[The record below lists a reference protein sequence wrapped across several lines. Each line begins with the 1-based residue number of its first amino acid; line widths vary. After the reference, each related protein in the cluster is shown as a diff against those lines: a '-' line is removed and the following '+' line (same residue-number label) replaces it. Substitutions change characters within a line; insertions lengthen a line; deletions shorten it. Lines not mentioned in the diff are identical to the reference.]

1 MTSPAYDLSDERLT
15 VQQFLAEGHSPGV
28 PVDGNAERASDS
40 ELGLVS
46 LLSARS
52 FERVERL
59 EFCVSELLEGGKNV
73 TE

>member
-40 ELGLVS
+40 ELG
-46 LLSARS
+46 
-52 FERVERL
+52 
-59 EFCVSELLEGGKNV
+59 
-73 TE
+73 